1 MNQPRVGI
9 GIIVRRADGKILIGK
24 RTGAH
29 APYWSIPG
37 GHLELGESFEA
48 AAIREIE
55 EETGLRIAD
64 PQVIAVTNNLRTF
77 REEGKH
83 YVSVCLL
90 AHHQGEKPVNREP
103 DKCEGWV
110 WVEPDDL
117 PHPHFDASE
126 QSVACYLA
134 NQVYLGAS

>member
-9 GIIVRRADGKILIGK
+9 GIIVLRADGKILIGK
-24 RTGAH
+24 RQGAH

-37 GHLELGESFEA
+37 GHLELGETFES

-55 EETGLRIAD
+55 EETGLTIQD
-64 PQVIAVTNNLRTF
+64 PQVIAITNNLRTF

-90 AHHQGEKPVNREP
+90 AHHDGEEPVNREP

-110 WVEPDDL
+110 WVDPTAL
-117 PHPHFDASE
+117 PQPHFDASE
-126 QSVACYLA
+126 QSVACFLA
-134 NQVYLGAS
+134 ERPYLGAS